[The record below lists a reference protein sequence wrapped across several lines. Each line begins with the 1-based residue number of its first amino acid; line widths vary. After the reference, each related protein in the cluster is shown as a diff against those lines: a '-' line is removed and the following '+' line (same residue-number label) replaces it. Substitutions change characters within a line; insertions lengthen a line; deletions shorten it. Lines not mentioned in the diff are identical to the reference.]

1 MLILPAN
8 KTKTPIFNMK
18 MTAGY
23 PLKVSFCVMLYLGTF
38 CSNAQ
43 IIDYKNKTWEKAK
56 PEASRDTQK
65 CDDGTLLNFHCNIRQ
80 HFQSPIT
87 YGKNEGQSLIVV
99 HNSREE
105 ENIWHNKDI
114 IAELNSNSF
123 KRSGSDQSIELKK
136 KPSIF
141 SYLGSRQNSQTT
153 KDHLNVNL
161 DDKNLYE
168 AVFIP
173 KKIKKGDLEKVH
185 SYLSLKYGI
194 SLDGVKYLNSK
205 GDVIWDPE
213 KHKDF
218 QKRPTGI
225 GRDDGNEL
233 YQKQSS
239 NQDDRIVSIG
249 RESIARTNFD
259 NNSPLDNYMFAI
271 WSDDDKD
278 LSFEEKDDLKILK
291 RNWEINFI
299 GNSIPKKGYVLQ
311 VAKNLMNPQNSRLHY
326 WLLIKNND
334 GSFQKIEGKEKN
346 NVIEY
351 SVDFADEKNSSV
363 FTFATNITR
372 DENTPT
378 KNDPVKTKGPGD
390 ATSDFQYLLYPNP
403 VKMNNPFTVKFPETK
418 DLEISIYDGG
428 GRIVSTEKINSKA
441 VVYQNKLSVQG
452 TYLIVLSQNKKLIK
466 AFKVIVN

>member
-1 MLILPAN
+1 M
-8 KTKTPIFNMK
+8 KT
-18 MTAGY
+18 GY
-23 PLKVSFCVMLYLGTF
+23 SLKVSFCIMLYLGTF
-38 CSNAQ
+38 YSNAQ

-56 PEASRDTQK
+56 PETSRDIQK
-65 CDDGTLLNFHCNIRQ
+65 CDNGTLLNFHCNIRE
-80 HFQSPIT
+80 HFRAPIT
-87 YGKNEGQSLIVV
+87 YGKNEGQSLVVV
-99 HNSREE
+99 HNSRED
-105 ENIWHNKDI
+105 ENVWNNKDI

-123 KRSGSDQSIELKK
+123 RGNGNNQSIELKK

-141 SYLGSRQNSQTT
+141 SYLGSRQNSKTT

-161 DDKNLYE
+161 EDRNLYE

-173 KKIKKGDLEKVH
+173 RKIKKNDLEKVH

-194 SLDGVKYLNSK
+194 SLEGVKYFNSK

-239 NQDDRIVSIG
+239 NQEDKIVSIG

-259 NNSPLDNYMFAI
+259 NNSQLDNYMFAI

-278 LSFEEKDDLKILK
+278 LSFEEKKDLKIMK

-311 VAKNLMNPQNSRLHY
+311 IAKNLMNPENSLVHY

-334 GSFQKIEGKEKN
+334 GTFQKIEGKDKDH
-346 NVIEY
+346 VIEY
-351 SVDFADEKNSSV
+351 AVDFAEERSSSI
-363 FTFATNITR
+363 FTFATNLTGDKEI
-372 DENTPT
+372 PA
-378 KNDPVKTKGPGD
+378 KNDHPVKTNGPGD

-403 VKMNNPFTVKFPETK
+403 VKMNNLFTVKFPETK

-428 GRIVSTEKINSKA
+428 GRILSSEKINSKA
-441 VVYQNKLSVQG
+441 VVYQHKLSIQG
-452 TYLIVLSQNKKLIK
+452 TYLVVLTQNKKLIK